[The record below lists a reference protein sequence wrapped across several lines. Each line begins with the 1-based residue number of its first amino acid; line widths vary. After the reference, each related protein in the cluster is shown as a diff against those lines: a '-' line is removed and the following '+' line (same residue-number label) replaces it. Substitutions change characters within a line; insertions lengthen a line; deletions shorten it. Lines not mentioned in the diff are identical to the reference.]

1 MSHLSENYVTGIA
14 FMTKFSASSQM
25 EIDMKKAFVA
35 ASIAAGL
42 LFSVTAFAQQA
53 GGFSGP
59 DATKTQNSQTTQNT
73 QKGGFVGPDA
83 ATTTVEQAKGLRDDA
98 WVVLEGNIV
107 RKVGKELYEFRDST
121 GTVNVDIDDDNWGGV
136 SITPN
141 DKVRLEGEVDKDWN
155 SVEIDV
161 KKVTKG

>member
-1 MSHLSENYVTGIA
+1 
-14 FMTKFSASSQM
+14 
-25 EIDMKKAFVA
+25 MKKVFVA
-35 ASIAAGL
+35 ASVAASL
-42 LFSVTAFAQQA
+42 LFSLTAFAQQS

-59 DATKTQNSQTTQNT
+59 DATITHNA

-83 ATTTVEQAKGLRDDA
+83 ASTTVEQAKGLRDDS

-107 RKVGKELYEFRDST
+107 RKLGKELYEFRDST
-121 GTVNVDIDDDNWGGV
+121 GSVNVDIDDNNWYGV
-136 SITPN
+136 SAAPN
-141 DKVRLEGEVDKDWN
+141 DKVRIEGEVDKDWN

>member
-1 MSHLSENYVTGIA
+1 
-14 FMTKFSASSQM
+14 
-25 EIDMKKAFVA
+25 MKKAFVA
-35 ASIAAGL
+35 ASFAAGL

-59 DATKTQNSQTTQNT
+59 DATNAQNTPSTQTT

-83 ATTTVEQAKGLRDDA
+83 ATTTVEQAKSLRDDA

-121 GTVNVDIDDDNWGGV
+121 GTVNVDIDDNNWGGV
-136 SITPN
+136 SITPT
-141 DKVRLEGEVDKDWN
+141 DKVRIEGEVDKDWN